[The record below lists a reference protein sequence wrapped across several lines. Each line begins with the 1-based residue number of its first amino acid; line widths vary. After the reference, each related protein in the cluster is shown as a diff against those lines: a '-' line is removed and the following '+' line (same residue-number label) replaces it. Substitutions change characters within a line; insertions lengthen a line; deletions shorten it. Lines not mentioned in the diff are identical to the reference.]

1 MNCELKYYVPLSLPF
16 LIANLFTL
24 ENLAPWID
32 EVMFLD
38 TSYNAAVH
46 GVWETTAWYRVAGQ
60 HPFSTYP
67 PLYQMLSALWMQL
80 FGCSLVAVRSLNLLL
95 TFVLGVACLR
105 LMPWRRETEGRGR
118 NVRAWTTVLF
128 TLLLWGTGEI
138 MWMYRNGRPDMLCA
152 LTFVSA
158 VLAIRCY
165 LLSHSVSGRLAVV
178 VASALLP
185 CAGIQAATCL
195 MALWLFS
202 FVVAKGRRREA
213 LRLLPFL
220 LTGILL
226 GLLLVAFFMLAHGRL
241 LGFASSIMQY
251 SSTLSAI
258 ALSVLPW
265 AGRMLDFDPMP
276 YTRKLLELSAQP
288 SLDQRLTPIVE
299 YRSFLILSV
308 ICFIAFVT
316 IYRHRLRSLS
326 GNMGFLSLLYAF
338 YVPVAMNV
346 AGRFT
351 VYYRWMTF
359 LPLVWSVVYVAVRDR
374 RWLAVFCATA
384 LVLAGSGLRSMQPA
398 GQWDHECLHSFVRR
412 RHFRPSD
419 SVVCPFSLFYEMKP
433 LCDTCYFVGIF
444 PTEYLGR
451 VDYIIAPEGGDAFDR
466 PIVDY
471 VNRLRTDSTI
481 VLIPLDYCSRP
492 PLTLYKVEHR
502 TDSITQNPIPNV

>member
-95 TFVLGVACLR
+95 TFVLGVVCLR
-105 LMPWRRETEGRGR
+105 LMPWRGETEGRGR

-152 LTFVSA
+152 LTFVLA
-158 VLAIRCY
+158 VLAIRYC
-165 LLSHSVSGRLAVV
+165 LLSWSASGRLALVGT
-178 VASALLP
+178 SALLP

-226 GLLLVAFFMLAHGRL
+226 GLLLVALFMLAHGRL
-241 LGFASSIMQY
+241 LGFVGSIIPY
-251 SSTLSAI
+251 SSTLSGI
-258 ALSVLPW
+258 ALTVLPW
-265 AGRMLDFDPMP
+265 AGRVLDFDPMP
-276 YTRKLLELSAQP
+276 YTQKLLQLSTQP
-288 SLDQRLTPIVE
+288 SLGQRLAPMME
-299 YRSFLILSV
+299 YRSFLILSA
-308 ICFIAFVT
+308 IALIAYLGCF
-316 IYRHRLRSLS
+316 RHHLRSLP
-326 GNMGFLSLLYAF
+326 GDKGFLTLLFAL

-351 VYYRWMTF
+351 IYYRWMAY
-359 LPLVWSVVYVAVRDR
+359 LPLVLSVTYIAVRDR
-374 RWLAVFCATA
+374 HWLSVFGATA
-384 LVLAGSGLRSMQPA
+384 LILAGFGIRSMQAA
-398 GQWDHECLHSFVRR
+398 GQWDHEDLHSFVRR
-412 RHFRPSD
+412 GHFRSSD
-419 SVVCPFSLFYEMKP
+419 AVVCPFSLFYEVKP
-433 LCDTCYFVGIF
+433 VCDTCYEAF
-444 PTEYLGR
+444 R
-451 VDYIIAPEGGDAFDR
+451 VRRCRQNF
-466 PIVDY
+466 
-471 VNRLRTDSTI
+471 LF
-481 VLIPLDYCSRP
+481 
-492 PLTLYKVEHR
+492 LYTKFSAKR
-502 TDSITQNPIPNV
+502 NKG